1 MEFEASRAKAVDKLN
16 YFVENNLSEY
26 SKLRNFDFG
35 PDDRSNI
42 SCLSPYITH
51 GVINELEVID
61 KSLKKF
67 SFAKNE
73 KFIQEVL
80 WRVYW
85 KGWLELRPNVWSDY
99 LVELNNLRNEFK
111 SNQNYLNA
119 IEGKTNIECFNQW
132 VKELKENNYLHN
144 HTRMWFASIW
154 IFTLELPWQLG
165 AEFFM
170 QHLYDGDAAS
180 NTLGWRWVAGVQT
193 QGKHYLASEWN
204 IRKFTNNRFQNI
216 QLNENAPPIFS
227 DKTYSIGKK
236 DFLNFE
242 ILEDKILFLGN
253 SNEIAESIACLKGKG
268 PTDTME
274 LVYAQANA
282 LGFDIGDVIANGSA
296 LNEFRLMLIR
306 QGVDESVAQQLINEP
321 WSVLQRSP
329 QQYSIQVEK
338 SGYLADLDA
347 LVIGQVLCEAG
358 AGRSVQESDIDHGI
372 GIEIHRSIGE
382 RVESGDAIMTL
393 DGPFGIDIHLIQRLK
408 QAITISDYQVKLGT
422 RILETVTISDCPT
435 T

>member
-1 MEFEASRAKAVDKLN
+1 MIFEASRAKAIDKLN
-16 YFVENNLSEY
+16 NFVELNLTDY

-35 PDDRSNI
+35 PSKRSNI

-99 LVELNNLRNEFK
+99 LIELEENKNDFK
-111 SNQNYLNA
+111 HNQNYQDA
-119 IEGKTNIECFNQW
+119 IAGKTNIDCFNQW
-132 VKELKENNYLHN
+132 IIELKENNYLHN

-170 QHLYDGDAAS
+170 KHLYDGDAAS

-204 IRKFTNNRFQNI
+204 INKFTNNRFKNI
-216 QLNENAPPIFS
+216 KLNENASPMFS
-227 DKTYSIGKK
+227 NKTYPLNKK
-236 DFLNFE
+236 DFLNSEIVEGKTLLIFE
-242 ILEDKILFLGN
+242 NNMSFEFSDFREHKFKKTLLISN
-253 SNEIAESIACLKGKG
+253 SNENRIIKLSEKVLDFKANLLEDQKTRLEKESINCEIININDLKNISE
-268 PTDTME
+268 D
-274 LVYAQANA
+274 VYALYPTVGENLNFIESNDLKNINFLFRKLDQFSWQYCNK
-282 LGFDIGDVIANGSA
+282 GFFNFKNYIPKIISNFNG
-296 LNEFRLMLIR
+296 L
-306 QGVDESVAQQLINEP
+306 
-321 WSVLQRSP
+321 
-329 QQYSIQVEK
+329 
-338 SGYLADLDA
+338 
-347 LVIGQVLCEAG
+347 
-358 AGRSVQESDIDHGI
+358 
-372 GIEIHRSIGE
+372 
-382 RVESGDAIMTL
+382 
-393 DGPFGIDIHLIQRLK
+393 
-408 QAITISDYQVKLGT
+408 
-422 RILETVTISDCPT
+422 
-435 T
+435 